1 MKLDYNSPVILTF
14 ALGSVIAT
22 ALLEQVSDHWLIFFA
37 ADGHFDA
44 PLDFL
49 NVITYVFGH
58 GSWSHLLGNMILLLL
73 IGPVIEERHSSFGTL
88 LMIVVTALLTGV
100 LNNLFFDTGLLGSSG
115 IVFMMIVL
123 ISFSNVKR
131 GRIPVTFILIAIL
144 YLGREVFASFQLDDS
159 VSQFAHIVGGVLGA
173 VFGLSGVF
181 VRDEMIERLEDVL
194 EE

>member
-14 ALGSVIAT
+14 ALACLLAT
-22 ALLEQVSDHWLIFFA
+22 FLLEQVSDQWLIFFA
-37 ADGHFDA
+37 VDGHFDG
-44 PLDFL
+44 PMDFL
-49 NVITYVFGH
+49 NVFTYVLGH

-73 IGPVIEERHSSFGTL
+73 IGPVIEERHSSFGTF
-88 LMIVVTALLTGV
+88 LMIGVTALLTGV

-144 YLGREVFASFQLDDS
+144 YLGREVFASISQDDS
-159 VSQFAHIVGGVLGA
+159 VSQFAHIVGGLVGA
-173 VFGLSGVF
+173 AFGLSGVF
-181 VRDEMIERLEDVL
+181 VKEDTIERLKDIAE
-194 EE
+194 